1 MKLRGGKREEGA
13 KAGSGSGR
21 GRSPPTGRGRG
32 CTLAGMWRRVPSQHP
47 ATPSTKRA
55 GKVLPSTPCL
65 LNNNKSKRERW
76 GQRTKHYSQQ
86 SERHQQRDRWKYKVN
101 KSDTLYVDCTV
112 LKILHGSNI
121 STKTTSAKDRQKQ
134 PNGSKKTLELLPLPP
149 SHFCNCSLNT
159 VCRVNKLFQ

>member
-55 GKVLPSTPCL
+55 GKVSPSTPCL

-101 KSDTLYVDCTV
+101 KSDTLYVDCKV

-121 STKTTSAKDRQKQ
+121 STKTTCKRSPKTAKWFQKDIGTFTSS
-134 PNGSKKTLELLPLPP
+134 PFSLL
-149 SHFCNCSLNT
+149 
-159 VCRVNKLFQ
+159 